1 MATTFKTFL
10 NNDIAATRTMLHE
23 AIPVTGSLV
32 SGTYGGNTV
41 ALGSEPH
48 IKNYS
53 HGMFQSV
60 YDYPY
65 LSSSANHI
73 FDITVGGS
81 SKGGLYSAITSQQ
94 AKKANIYNQMAQ
106 VLMGHDVTGSIQE
119 FDEDGNILAGGTK
132 LQEVFFLNFARL
144 LAKDEIKKGSFQLEL
159 GANPAYGQAVNDAM
173 HTRIKLTDAS
183 GSDGFFVNS
192 PAGEY
197 GILYAQ
203 STADGDATLSTYQLT
218 GETAASTTHPAAGLI
233 FYQAGIAVISGSVFN
248 QTDQGGLLVN
258 GVHATLVGAMD
269 TTGWSDDNTDDS
281 IVINVPTY
289 AGGEGETTILIDE
302 DQTTNPAEAANT
314 IAIGAHGLSAAA
326 LQAEIIKAIN
336 GTASSLIDYASSG
349 NGTAGVKGVTAVDG
363 GSDAITL
370 TAHAP
375 GVAGNAIGVKDGE
388 SAAFD
393 FTTGTDT
400 TYKLLA
406 GGLGGSVT
414 FSSTAT
420 HGYSGF
426 QHVSASTIETTCNAI
441 RNRIYNISFNNST
454 ELNSS
459 IYFCRVNHNDF
470 NYSSN
475 PTYLSGSKIRVKNS
489 TVDNPVTYLTTIGLY
504 SADNELLAVA
514 KLSEPLKKD
523 PSTEMTLRVRLDY

>member
-32 SGTYGGNTV
+32 SGTYGGNAV

-48 IKNYS
+48 VKSYS

-73 FDITVGGS
+73 FDIAVGIS
-81 SKGGLYSAITSQQ
+81 PKGGLYAQTTSQQ
-94 AKKANIYNQMAQ
+94 SKKANIYNQMAQ

-119 FDEDGNILAGGTK
+119 FDADGNILAGGTK

-144 LAKDEIKKGSFQLEL
+144 LAKDEVKKGSFELEL
-159 GANPAYGQAVNDAM
+159 GTACAHSQALNKEF
-173 HTRIKLTDAS
+173 TKRIKLTDAS
-183 GSDGFFVNS
+183 GSNGFFVNS

-203 STADGDATLSTYQLT
+203 TTADGDDTLSSNTLYN
-218 GETAASTTHPAAGLI
+218 ETLGTTSTHPACGLI

-248 QTDQGGLLVN
+248 AAAGTVKHGIQK
-258 GVHATLVGAMD
+258 VGAAAAATVVFGGVPTVGNAMTLISSD
-269 TTGWSDDNTDDS
+269 GTTVVYTCHGSTTGGSGAAVTFDDGSAN
-281 IVINVPTY
+281 NGA
-289 AGGEGETTILIDE
+289 AGFVAAVALGDHADKITAVNDAGTVTLTQKVTGEGGATVITSNL
-302 DQTTNPAEAANT
+302 ANV
-314 IAIGAHGLSAAA
+314 
-326 LQAEIIKAIN
+326 AIN
-336 GTASSLIDYASSG
+336 GGGAGAGGVFNASV
-349 NGTAGVKGVTAVDG
+349 GTG
-363 GSDAITL
+363 GSAIL
-370 TAHAP
+370 A
-375 GVAGNAIGVKDGE
+375 AGADQ
-388 SAAFD
+388 
-393 FTTGTDT
+393 
-400 TYKLLA
+400 A
-406 GGLGGSVT
+406 GFNFVT
-414 FSSTAT
+414 
-420 HGYSGF
+420 
-426 QHVSASTIETTCNAI
+426 ASTIDTTCNAI
-441 RNRIYNISFNNST
+441 RNRIYNMQFNNTT

-459 IYFCRVNHNDF
+459 IYFCRINHNDF

-475 PTYLSGSKIRVKNS
+475 PTYLSGSKIRVKDS
-489 TVDNPVTYLTTIGLY
+489 TVDNPVTYLTTVGLY